1 MCNNRR
7 TDAIRSR
14 ACVKI
19 DGVPLRALCEPGHIL
34 LCIMCAREEFGDA
47 VLWAELAVC
56 GTKWHCTGRGAWELP
71 CHMHAV
77 RARGRAGSGSFKETD
92 KQQTE
97 SARRQRKNKAP
108 SPAAW
113 TRRKLRARAALALV
127 FQVRGSIPWDVAWE
141 KLVLEMGAS
150 CLWLASALLGFARHG
165 SYTHLGCTQL
175 KECDLF

>member
-113 TRRKLRARAALALV
+113 TH
-127 FQVRGSIPWDVAWE
+127 VANYVQE
-141 KLVLEMGAS
+141 L
-150 CLWLASALLGFARHG
+150 LWLLCF
-165 SYTHLGCTQL
+165 
-175 KECDLF
+175 K